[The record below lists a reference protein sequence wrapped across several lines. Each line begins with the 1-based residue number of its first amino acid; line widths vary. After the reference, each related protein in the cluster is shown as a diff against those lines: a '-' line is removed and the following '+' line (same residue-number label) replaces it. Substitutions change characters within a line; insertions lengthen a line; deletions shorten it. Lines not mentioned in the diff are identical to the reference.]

1 MKRRELI
8 KHGAAA
14 LAGAGSLG
22 GDTALA
28 QQPGS
33 ATPQG
38 QAGRRFRAYVR
49 TTEGGAVREVRMRA
63 LRDDMVVIRTE
74 ATQCCYT
81 IVNQAL
87 GAGPAGGAGGAVPA
101 RILGHGGVGVVDA
114 VGAKVTRVQPG
125 DRVLVT
131 NTPNCGECYDCLR
144 GRGDICQMNPSA
156 GEPLVPIGELADG
169 TPVHQ
174 HNNTGGFA
182 ELMITYDWYC
192 VPALTK
198 AAGAE
203 LAVLGCVGATG
214 LGAVTTFVPVAFG
227 ESVVVM
233 GAGPIGL
240 SAVQGARIMGASPIV
255 CVEPIAVR
263 RALALKMGATH
274 VLDPNVEGDGLV
286 RRVRDI
292 CSAANP
298 RKLLGG
304 RDTDPDGDSRGA
316 DYVVATVGA
325 DVIAP
330 TVERGPDPTGLV
342 PTRQAWE
349 MTRAGGNLVTLGL
362 PRGNISLPA
371 GAWSN
376 RGRHHHAGQYG
387 GVNAKKDVPRFVK
400 LVDRGLFDAKS
411 IVTATYPLERTRE
424 AFQAVGER
432 TTTCAVVVFS

>member
-1 MKRRELI
+1 MKRRDLL
-8 KHGAAA
+8 KRGAAA
-14 LAGAGSLG
+14 MGGAAVAATG
-22 GDTALA
+22 AAVAAA
-28 QQPGS
+28 QTGPNASTQN
-33 ATPQG
+33 
-38 QAGRRFRAYVR
+38 GRRFRAFVR
-49 TTEGGAVREVRMRA
+49 TPAGAAVRDVRMSA
-63 LRDDMVVIRTE
+63 LRENMVVIRTE

-87 GAGPAGGAGGAVPA
+87 GAGPVGGAGGAVAA

-114 VGAKVTRVQPG
+114 VGPAVKRVRPG

-156 GEPLVPIGELADG
+156 GEPLVAIGELEDG

-198 AAGAE
+198 APGAE

-214 LGAVTTFVPVAFG
+214 LGAVTTFVPVRFG

-233 GAGPIGL
+233 GAGPVGL
-240 SAVQGARIMGASPIV
+240 SAVQGARIMGASPII
-255 CVEPIAVR
+255 CVEPIATR
-263 RALALKMGATH
+263 RDLALKLGATMA
-274 VLDPNVEGDGLV
+274 LDPNVEGDALV
-286 RRVRDI
+286 QKIRDI
-292 CSAANP
+292 CGGP
-298 RKLLGG
+298 TDRKLLGG
-304 RDTDPDGDSRGA
+304 RDATRDSDSRGA

-325 DVIAP
+325 DVVPP
-330 TVERGPDPTGLV
+330 TVERGPDPTAII

-349 MTRAGGNLVTLGL
+349 MTRAGGHLITLGL
-362 PRGNISLPA
+362 PRGNVTLPA

-376 RGRHHHAGQYG
+376 RGRIHHAGQYG
-387 GVNAKKDVPRFVK
+387 GVNAKADVPRFVK
-400 LVDRGLFDAKS
+400 LVDQGLFDAKAM
-411 IVTATYPLERTRE
+411 VTATYTLDRTRE
-424 AFQAVGER
+424 AFQAVGDR
-432 TTTCAVVVFS
+432 TTTCAVVIF

>member
-1 MKRRELI
+1 M
-8 KHGAAA
+8 
-14 LAGAGSLG
+14 
-22 GDTALA
+22 
-28 QQPGS
+28 
-33 ATPQG
+33 
-38 QAGRRFRAYVR
+38 
-49 TTEGGAVREVRMRA
+49 GGAVVTTAGAVEAAQTGPKASTQQGRHFRAFIRTPAGAAVRDVRMSA

-87 GAGPAGGAGGAVPA
+87 GTGAVGGAGGAVAA

-114 VGAKVTRVQPG
+114 VGPTVKRLRPG

-156 GEPLVPIGELADG
+156 GEPLVAIGELDDG

-198 AAGAE
+198 ASASE

-214 LGAVTTFVPVAFG
+214 LGAVTTFVPVRFG

-233 GAGPIGL
+233 GAGPVGL

-255 CVEPIAVR
+255 CVEPIAAR
-263 RALALKMGATH
+263 RDLASKLGATT
-274 VLDPNVEGDGLV
+274 VLDPNIEGDGLV
-286 RRVRDI
+286 QTIRNI
-292 CSAANP
+292 CSGP
-298 RKLLGG
+298 TDRKLLGG
-304 RDTDPDGDSRGA
+304 RDGTRESDSRGA
-316 DYVVATVGA
+316 DYVIATVGA
-325 DVIAP
+325 DVIP
-330 TVERGPDPTGLV
+330 PVVERGPDPTGLI

-349 MTRAGGNLVTLGL
+349 MTRAGGHLVTLGL
-362 PRGNISLPA
+362 PRGNITLPA

-376 RGRHHHAGQYG
+376 RGRIHHAGQYG
-387 GVNAKKDVPRFVK
+387 GVNAKADVPRFVK
-400 LVDRGLFDAKS
+400 LVDQGLFDAKAM
-411 IVTATYPLERTRE
+411 VTATYTLDRTRE
-424 AFQAVGER
+424 AFQAVGDR
-432 TTTCAVVVFS
+432 TTTCAIVTF